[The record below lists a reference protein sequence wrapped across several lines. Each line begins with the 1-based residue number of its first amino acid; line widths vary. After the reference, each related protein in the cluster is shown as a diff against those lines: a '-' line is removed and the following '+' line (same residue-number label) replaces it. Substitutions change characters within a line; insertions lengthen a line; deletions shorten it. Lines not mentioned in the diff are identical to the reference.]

1 MNWAEHFKQNHK
13 KFLLAAE
20 QTTDTQGEAQEE
32 ERILYDNIVSEYIV
46 LVKYAKIM
54 FENYEETGTVS
65 SQVFQQYEEKIDLVT
80 TSLDRVMEIQKVK
93 MEHLHQIALD
103 RINRYEKKIYG
114 IVFISLILSIGLGVS
129 FSKSI
134 AKDGMKLAN
143 KALQN
148 EIAEKEEAQKKVHS
162 EQQNLYQIIDSL
174 PIAFHLQASDHT
186 APFANKV
193 FSRRIWKPSKK
204 ALL

>member
-1 MNWAEHFKQNHK
+1 
-13 KFLLAAE
+13 
-20 QTTDTQGEAQEE
+20 
-32 ERILYDNIVSEYIV
+32 
-46 LVKYAKIM
+46 LVKHAKIM

-65 SQVFQQYEEKIDLVT
+65 SQFFQQYEEKIDLVT
-80 TSLDRVMEIQKVK
+80 TSLDRAMEIQKNK
-93 MEHLHQIALD
+93 IEHLHQVAL
-103 RINRYEKKIYG
+103 R
-114 IVFISLILSIGLGVS
+114 VSL
-129 FSKSI
+129 SKSI

-162 EQQNLYQIIDSL
+162 ERQNLYQILDSL

>member
-20 QTTDTQGEAQEE
+20 QTIDTQGEAQEE

-80 TSLDRVMEIQKVK
+80 TSLDRAMEIQKDK
-93 MEHLHQIALD
+93 MQHLH
-103 RINRYEKKIYG
+103 
-114 IVFISLILSIGLGVS
+114 
-129 FSKSI
+129 
-134 AKDGMKLAN
+134 
-143 KALQN
+143 
-148 EIAEKEEAQKKVHS
+148 
-162 EQQNLYQIIDSL
+162 
-174 PIAFHLQASDHT
+174 
-186 APFANKV
+186 
-193 FSRRIWKPSKK
+193 
-204 ALL
+204 